1 MNKPI
6 CFLLKAKQPTDAQL
20 KAGNYPK
27 KKLSYRGL
35 TITIETPANTTR
47 SGTDRNGHEWSTKM
61 QNDYGYINR
70 TEGVDGDHVDCY
82 IGPNDAAEQVYIVHQ
97 RKAGDWEAYDED
109 KVMLGFDSEEE
120 AKEAYLKHY
129 DDPRFLGPVTAMPFD
144 EFKEKVLATMEKPAM
159 IKSQIVFFKSMVQ
172 PHLRRM
178 KDGRVVPVGSYE
190 NNRSKH
196 VELTAEEKARQG
208 DLLAQGDTVTES
220 RQEMIDEHEHLVD
233 VLNSPSHKDD
243 KAEAKKQAAEL
254 AEYKGEPRVKL
265 SKDDIMNH
273 DAYGSMFVEDED
285 GNRFRIHSARQDY
298 AVAHPVVDGYAQVSA
313 DTAVKFHLNSETA
326 SAYPER
332 NHSQLYR
339 KLTPSERGEKFSVQ
353 TLGKTN
359 DGATQLK
366 ASEVSFGD
374 IKDKIGRSLAVHEW
388 DVDNG
393 GKVKAQVKVTT
404 RGGEIKTAY
413 LHVTVAQPNGKWKY
427 YREQPDGSYK
437 VVSAGQSGKP
447 EELPSSSQAFDSDA
461 WDKAR
466 DEKIAQSREAGYTH
480 LDKLE
485 PTVEAMRGKR
495 IQYVHD
501 NGVTGVVRTVDN
513 GGNVYVDWSDDYSAE
528 KEMASP
534 VRDGKRTV
542 MRSSLGRGDL
552 KDYRVR
558 PSKIVVRAKDIN

>member
-1 MNKPI
+1 MSKTI

-20 KAGNYPK
+20 QAGNYPK
-27 KKLSYRGL
+27 KKLAYRGL
-35 TITIETPANTTR
+35 TITIENPAGSSR
-47 SGTDRNGHEWSTKM
+47 SGKDRDGHEWTTHMK
-61 QNDYGYINR
+61 NDYGYINR

-82 IGPNDAAEQVYIVHQ
+82 IGPDDSAESVYIVHQ
-97 RKAGDWEAYDED
+97 RKAGDWKSYDED
-109 KVMLGFDSEEE
+109 KAMLGFESEQE
-120 AKEAYLKHY
+120 ATQAYLKHY
-129 DDPRFLGPVTAMPFD
+129 DDPRFLGPVTSMPFN

-159 IKSQIVFFKSMVQ
+159 IKSQIVFEKSLVQ

-178 KDGRVVPVGSYE
+178 KTGRVVSVGGYE
-190 NNRSKH
+190 NNRSKQ
-196 VELTAEEKARQG
+196 VELTPEEKARQG
-208 DLLAQGDTVTES
+208 DLLAVGDTVTES
-220 RQEMIDEHEHLVD
+220 RAEMIREHEHLVD
-233 VLNSPSHKDD
+233 VLNSPSHEDD

-254 AEYKGEPRVKL
+254 AEYKGAGVESWDPESAKVSMTRDQFVDATIAQIKAKREARGERPFTGFMGDTENDFRRDAGIAWDRANSVRNDVNRVKL

-298 AVAHPVVDGYAQVSA
+298 AVAHPVVNGAAQVSA
-313 DTAVKFHLNSETA
+313 DTAVKFHLNPETA

-339 KLTPSERGEKFSVQ
+339 KLSPSERGEEFSVP
-353 TLGKTN
+353 K
-359 DGATQLK
+359 
-366 ASEVSFGD
+366 
-374 IKDKIGRSLAVHEW
+374 
-388 DVDNG
+388 
-393 GKVKAQVKVTT
+393 
-404 RGGEIKTAY
+404 
-413 LHVTVAQPNGKWKY
+413 
-427 YREQPDGSYK
+427 
-437 VVSAGQSGKP
+437 
-447 EELPSSSQAFDSDA
+447 FDSDS
-461 WDKAR
+461 WNKAR

-501 NGVTGVVRTVDN
+501 NKVTGVIRTVDN
-513 GGNVYVDWSDDYSAE
+513 SGNVYVDWSDEYSAD

-534 VRDGKRTV
+534 ARDGKRTV

-558 PSKIVVRAKDIN
+558 PSKIVVRASAIN